1 MLDRQSRQ
9 VCAKVVPNVKRETLQ
24 AEILK
29 EIERC
34 SKIYTDEWTG
44 YGFLFPSLAFSC
56 QSAYEILLFDPSE
69 SRLFIQVV
77 LAKKEWRPGTLNE
90 RMVLLAPGDLRHERR
105 SFGWGA
111 QFFACSIRHEGR
123 PPGRR
128 TKPGVPASSLQ
139 PFPQIAEE
147 PSPPSD

>member
-1 MLDRQSRQ
+1 MNWIRLS
-9 VCAKVVPNVKRETLQ
+9 VPFSG
-24 AEILK
+24 I
-29 EIERC
+29 
-34 SKIYTDEWTG
+34 
-44 YGFLFPSLAFSC
+44 FLPNLSTKFFSL
-56 QSAYEILLFDPSE
+56 IPRK

-77 LAKKEWRPGTLNE
+77 LAKKEWGPGTLNE

-139 PFPQIAEE
+139 PFPQIAKE

>member
-9 VCAKVVPNVKRETLQ
+9 VRAKAVPNVKRETLQ

-44 YGFLFPSLAFSC
+44 YDFQFPSLAFSC
-56 QSAYEILLFDPSE
+56 QSTYEILLFDPSK

-90 RMVLLAPGDLRHERR
+90 RMVLLAPGGLRHERR

-111 QFFACSIRHEGR
+111 IFPPVLFVAKGDNRVDRRSPARRQVACSHSR
-123 PPGRR
+123 
-128 TKPGVPASSLQ
+128 K
-139 PFPQIAEE
+139 
-147 PSPPSD
+147 